1 MTTPK
6 HSTLVLVLAVAL
18 AHVLGS
24 WAPVTTAHAAEDA
37 AIVRVLTRIAVALEA
52 GNRARS
58 DR

>member
-1 MTTPK
+1 M
-6 HSTLVLVLAVAL
+6 LVGIAL
-18 AHVLGS
+18 GLTIDMFV
-24 WAPVTTAHAAEDA
+24 PRAHAASADTG